1 MDKKKINEKKALIMI
16 NNYNLS
22 YYNLNTKTEEAFKC
36 IGSFLADKYSSDT
49 KNFGDFKFNIRIEP
63 SIELNLERMD
73 KKLSMTVQD
82 VNNDF
87 CTFISWEERNKL
99 SSEIGIKTLLI
110 LSNFSLSLLY
120 DFEKDETLN

>member
-1 MDKKKINEKKALIMI
+1 MI

-22 YYNLNTKTEEAFKC
+22 YYNLNTKTEESFKC
-36 IGSFLADKYSSDT
+36 IGNFLAYKYSSDT
-49 KNFGDFKFNIRIEP
+49 KNFGDFNFNIRIDP
-63 SIELNLERMD
+63 SIELDLERTD
-73 KKLSMTVQD
+73 KRLSMTVQD

-87 CTFISWEERNKL
+87 CTIISWEERNKIL
-99 SSEIGIKTLLI
+99 FENGIKTLLI

>member
-1 MDKKKINEKKALIMI
+1 MI

-22 YYNLNTKTEEAFKC
+22 YYNLNTKTKEAFKC

-49 KNFGDFKFNIRIEP
+49 KNFGDFNFNIRIDP
-63 SIELNLERMD
+63 SIELDLERTD
-73 KKLSMTVQD
+73 KRLSMTVQD

-87 CTFISWEERNKL
+87 CTIISWEERNKIL
-99 SSEIGIKTLLI
+99 FENGIKTLLI

>member
-1 MDKKKINEKKALIMI
+1 MI

-49 KNFGDFKFNIRIEP
+49 KNFGDFKFKIRIEP

-120 DFEKDETLN
+120 DFEKDEKLN

>member
-1 MDKKKINEKKALIMI
+1 MI

-36 IGSFLADKYSSDT
+36 IGNFLADKYSSDT

-120 DFEKDETLN
+120 DFEKDEKLN

>member
-1 MDKKKINEKKALIMI
+1 MI

-22 YYNLNTKTEEAFKC
+22 YYNLNTKIKEAFKC
-36 IGSFLADKYSSDT
+36 IGSFLANKYSSDT

-73 KKLSMTVQD
+73 KKLSMTIQD
-82 VNNDF
+82 INNDF
-87 CTFISWEERNKL
+87 CTFVLWEERNKL
-99 SSEIGIKTLLI
+99 SSEIELKTLLI

>member
-1 MDKKKINEKKALIMI
+1 
-16 NNYNLS
+16 
-22 YYNLNTKTEEAFKC
+22 
-36 IGSFLADKYSSDT
+36 
-49 KNFGDFKFNIRIEP
+49 
-63 SIELNLERMD
+63 MD

-82 VNNDF
+82 VNNNF

>member
-1 MDKKKINEKKALIMI
+1 MI

-36 IGSFLADKYSSDT
+36 IGSFLAYKYSSDT
-49 KNFGDFKFNIRIEP
+49 KNFGDFNFNIRIEP
-63 SIELNLERMD
+63 SIELDLERTD
-73 KKLSMTVQD
+73 KRLSMTVQD

-87 CTFISWEERNKL
+87 CTIISWEERNKIL
-99 SSEIGIKTLLI
+99 FENGIKTLLI

>member
-1 MDKKKINEKKALIMI
+1 MI

-49 KNFGDFKFNIRIEP
+49 KNFSDFKFNIRIEP
-63 SIELNLERMD
+63 NIELNLERTD
-73 KKLSMTVQD
+73 KRLSMTVQD

-87 CTFISWEERNKL
+87 CTIISWEEKNKL

-120 DFEKDETLN
+120 DFEKDETRN